1 MRKIEKVLYSYKDKK
16 YLIHDYNIQIEMIKN
31 DLGDIRGISY
41 EEKSTPTNKFNS
53 SVENEVVKKDKII
66 YEIENEKQ
74 HLQLHVNRIDNMLKI
89 LSDEEREIIEL
100 RYFEK
105 LKFNQIADRLDR
117 NEIALIS
124 KNTNILN
131 RLEKFYYKNIMKI

>member
-53 SVENEVVKKDKII
+53 SVENEIVKKDKII